1 MVTLDEMKQYLRV
14 DFSEDDGLI
23 SSLITSATRLA
34 MDVARTDDED
44 AFFANAL
51 MQKKLS
57 FLPSPTCMSTERTQT
72 LSLSPSLLRALL
84 EGSRKEGF

>member
-44 AFFANAL
+44 AFFARPYAKEADFFTVAYL
-51 MQKKLS
+51 YEHREDADLKS
-57 FLPSPTCMSTERTQT
+57 IT
-72 LSLSPSLLRALL
+72 LSLRALL